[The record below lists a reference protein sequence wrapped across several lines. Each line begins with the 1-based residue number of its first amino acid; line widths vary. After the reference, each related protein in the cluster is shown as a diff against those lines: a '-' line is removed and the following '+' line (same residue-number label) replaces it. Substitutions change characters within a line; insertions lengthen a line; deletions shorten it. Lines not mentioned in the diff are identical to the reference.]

1 MKTDF
6 YNIGQAAQA
15 SGMTAKMIRHYE
27 DGGLI
32 PKAARTYSGYRLYN
46 EKDIHMLRFIKN
58 ARTLGFSI
66 KQISDLMV
74 LWRDQDR
81 SSSKVKSLAQE
92 HIKMLETKIEELNA
106 MKKELAKLV
115 DCCRGDE
122 RPDCP
127 ILDSLTDGN
136 T

>member
-106 MKKELAKLV
+106 MKKELTKLV
-115 DCCRGDE
+115 DCCWGDE

-136 T
+136 A

>member
-1 MKTDF
+1 MKNDL

-66 KQISDLMV
+66 KQISDLIG
-74 LWRDQDR
+74 LWRDQGR
-81 SSSKVKSLAQE
+81 PSSKVKPLAQE
-92 HIKMLETKIEELNA
+92 HIKMLERKIKELNA
-106 MKKELAKLV
+106 MKKELTKLV

-127 ILDSLTDGN
+127 ILDTLTDGKS
-136 T
+136 

>member
-1 MKTDF
+1 MKNDF

-27 DGGLI
+27 AGGLI
-32 PKAARTYSGYRLYN
+32 PKTARTYSGYRLYN
-46 EKDIHMLRFIKN
+46 DKDIHMLRFIKN

-74 LWRDQDR
+74 LWRDQGR
-81 SSSKVKSLAQE
+81 PSSKVKSLAQE
-92 HIKMLETKIEELNA
+92 HIKMIETKIEELSA
-106 MKKELAKLV
+106 MKKELSKLI

-127 ILDSLTDGN
+127 ILDALTNRN